1 MKFKF
6 IAMLAVLFASF
17 VLATPFAVAQQEK
30 KAPKSPHEDFIRASK
45 LETKQ
50 VEQVLDT
57 YEKAVKTQC
66 TAGWHNFNDIQAMT
80 GLEGQFLWTENP
92 LAPAIISF
100 KFDPNGVGSFG
111 TYTLARAG
119 ITAEQGDFRSV
130 PNNPLIGFAAITL
143 MPQGGSDLRAYVVE
157 GMITDDKC
165 RISIMSLEKMGPQ
178 GPLPSPF
185 WVVREALSAGTTQP

>member
-17 VLATPFAVAQQEK
+17 VLATPLAVAQQEK
-30 KAPKSPHEDFIRASK
+30 KAPKSPHEDFIRASR
-45 LETKQ
+45 LEAKQ

-57 YEKAVKTQC
+57 YEKAVKAQC
-66 TAGWHNFNDIQAMT
+66 TAGWHNFNDIQTMT
-80 GLEGQFLWTENP
+80 GLEGQFLWTENL

-130 PNNPLIGFAAITL
+130 PNNPAIGFAAITL
-143 MPQGGSDLRAYVVE
+143 MPQGGDLRAYVVE
-157 GMITDDKC
+157 GMMTDDKC
-165 RISIMSLEKMGPQ
+165 RISNMSLEKIGPQ
-178 GPLPSPF
+178 GPLPPPF